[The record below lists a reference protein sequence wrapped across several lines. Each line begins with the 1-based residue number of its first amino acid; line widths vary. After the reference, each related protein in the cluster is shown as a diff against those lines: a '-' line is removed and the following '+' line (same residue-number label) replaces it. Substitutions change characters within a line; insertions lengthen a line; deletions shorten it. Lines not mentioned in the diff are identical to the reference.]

1 MKYDCDMI
9 CDLLP
14 LYIDNACSEASGK
27 AVEEHLAECES
38 CTSLYNDMKQAETD
52 IGQEIKEIQKERD
65 NVIKTQAKYFKR
77 RSAYAGSIIGAIFG
91 LPILICL
98 IVNLSTGAGLT
109 WFFIVLAAMSI
120 PASLTIVPLMATE
133 KKTLKT
139 FGSFF
144 ASLLTLLGVCC
155 IYSGGTWFFIAAS
168 AILIPASL
176 ILVPMIAPKNK
187 GLWTL
192 GAFTFSLLLLLAV
205 CSISSGGTWFF
216 IAAAGVILGLT
227 VIFAPF
233 IVRSEPVAK
242 RLGDHKGLALVI
254 AYTAA
259 YLLIMLTIGF
269 STRSADFARI
279 AFAYSVP
286 AIAYLWTMYLVLSR
300 RKWNKLLKFAGAV
313 LVSSLFYFFS
323 DTVVVL
329 LLGRGIW
336 FPKFD
341 FTSMDMASIEQST
354 SWAVL
359 ILGVIISAITG
370 FAGLRRQKKDN
381 DKKDQ

>member
-1 MKYDCDMI
+1 
-9 CDLLP
+9 
-14 LYIDNACSEASGK
+14 
-27 AVEEHLAECES
+27 
-38 CTSLYNDMKQAETD
+38 
-52 IGQEIKEIQKERD
+52 
-65 NVIKTQAKYFKR
+65 
-77 RSAYAGSIIGAIFG
+77 
-91 LPILICL
+91 
-98 IVNLSTGAGLT
+98 
-109 WFFIVLAAMSI
+109 
-120 PASLTIVPLMATE
+120 
-133 KKTLKT
+133 
-139 FGSFF
+139 
-144 ASLLTLLGVCC
+144 
-155 IYSGGTWFFIAAS
+155 
-168 AILIPASL
+168 
-176 ILVPMIAPKNK
+176 
-187 GLWTL
+187 
-192 GAFTFSLLLLLAV
+192 
-205 CSISSGGTWFF
+205 
-216 IAAAGVILGLT
+216 
-227 VIFAPF
+227 
-233 IVRSEPVAK
+233 
-242 RLGDHKGLALVI
+242 
-254 AYTAA
+254 
-259 YLLIMLTIGF
+259 MLTIGF